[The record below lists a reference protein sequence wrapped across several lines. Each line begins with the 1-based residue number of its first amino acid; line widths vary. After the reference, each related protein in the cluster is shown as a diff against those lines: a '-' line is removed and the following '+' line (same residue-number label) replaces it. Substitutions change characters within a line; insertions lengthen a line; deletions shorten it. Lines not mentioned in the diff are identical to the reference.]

1 MFSSLCSDCRK
12 ALKAASPPARERG
25 AVTRGARA
33 PGSDEANGS
42 QEPGGFPRLCI
53 PRSFVGFLGDVSL
66 NHVRRLLG
74 PGPARAGTSLARRRF
89 VSEMPLQASNAKGL
103 GRSRQGRPRRKPRHP
118 LLCGERRCCPRS
130 LREPRHARQQGGR
143 GVTASP
149 PPGPAPSPG
158 AGGRLTL
165 VADEVF
171 QRFGPSFD
179 FLLAHPTTSW
189 RENASNAALHGAAR
203 AQSCPSPWVARRAGG
218 QGQPRMGR
226 LQGACDV
233 RTEPP
238 GHIHVTGRNALP

>member
-12 ALKAASPPARERG
+12 ALKAASPPARGRG

-103 GRSRQGRPRRKPRHP
+103 GRSHQGRPRRKPRHP

-130 LREPRHARQQGGR
+130 LREPWHARQRGGR
-143 GVTASP
+143 GATAGPPQGPRPPRGQGGDLHSWLMRFSSDSAHLLTSSWLTLRHRGERMP
-149 PPGPAPSPG
+149 RTLRSTGPPG
-158 AGGRLTL
+158 
-165 VADEVF
+165 
-171 QRFGPSFD
+171 
-179 FLLAHPTTSW
+179 
-189 RENASNAALHGAAR
+189 
-203 AQSCPSPWVARRAGG
+203 RRAVPPRGWHGG
-218 QGQPRMGR
+218 PAVRASHAWDVSKERVTCGR
-226 LQGACDV
+226 SRLA
-233 RTEPP
+233 TS
-238 GHIHVTGRNALP
+238 T